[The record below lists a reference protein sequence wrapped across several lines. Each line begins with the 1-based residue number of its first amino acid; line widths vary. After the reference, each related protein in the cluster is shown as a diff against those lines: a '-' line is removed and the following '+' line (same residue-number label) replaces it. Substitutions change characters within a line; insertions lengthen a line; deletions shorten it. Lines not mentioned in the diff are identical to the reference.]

1 MKQAKEIDLYQL
13 VVIVKKRVWMVLVSM
28 FLLTSL
34 ASVYTFFVVTPKYKS
49 ATQMLVKL
57 PTTEDENELTVN
69 DINVNLMFINTYKDF
84 AKKGNLIA
92 SEVQRRLQD
101 TPMKNL
107 TEKELSNMV
116 TLGNTS
122 NSQMVTLTA
131 EANSPYIAAEIA
143 NLTAEVF
150 KEKADEVM
158 GVDKLTVIAKATPE
172 TKPSSPNSK
181 LNLVIGLLLGFVF
194 GTILAL
200 IVEFLDGTVK
210 GETDIE
216 AMDLLVLAQI
226 SEMDAEKEFRA
237 IEFDRERDARLREQ
251 KTRSERY
258 ERQD

>member
-1 MKQAKEIDLYQL
+1 MKQAKEIDLYSL
-13 VVIVKKRVWMVLVSM
+13 VVTVKKRIWMVLITV

-34 ASVYTFFVVTPKYKS
+34 AAVYTFFIVTPMYKS
-49 ATQMLVKL
+49 NTQMLVKL
-57 PTTEDENELTVN
+57 PKNEEDKELTVN

-92 SEVQRRLQD
+92 SEVHSRLQD

-116 TLGNTS
+116 KLGNTS
-122 NSQMVTLTA
+122 NSQMVTVTA

-158 GVDKLTVIAKATPE
+158 GIDKLTVIAKATPE

-194 GTILAL
+194 GTVIAL

-216 AMDLLVLAQI
+216 SMDLLILAQI
-226 SEMDAEKEFRA
+226 SEMDMEEEF
-237 IEFDRERDARLREQ
+237 
-251 KTRSERY
+251 
-258 ERQD
+258 